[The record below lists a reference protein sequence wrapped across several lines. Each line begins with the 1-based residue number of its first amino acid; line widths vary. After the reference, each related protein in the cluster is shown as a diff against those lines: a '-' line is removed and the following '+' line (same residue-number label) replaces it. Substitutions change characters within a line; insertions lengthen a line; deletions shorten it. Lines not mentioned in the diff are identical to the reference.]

1 MRRLDEIKLNE
12 VYAFI
17 CEYHKNQ
24 RCSPTYR
31 EISRACDIS
40 STSWVSNLVN
50 VLAERGQ
57 IELEKCGNKRVIS
70 IPDNLSVGTTRNAS
84 IVGSCPCGAPVL
96 AVENII
102 STVALPTEIFGDS
115 EHIILKAS
123 GSSMIK
129 RGIFDGDLMVVRVQN
144 TATVGDVV
152 IARVN
157 DEEATAKILASKNG
171 KFYLKPANDARDKNG
186 EPIYN
191 DIYPEGEWD
200 IIGVVD
206 HVIHSPIREV
216 I

>member
-1 MRRLDEIKLNE
+1 MRRFDEVKLNE
-12 VYAFI
+12 VY
-17 CEYHKNQ
+17 EYIYGCQK
-24 RCSPTYR
+24 RERRSPTFR
-31 EISRACDIS
+31 EIAAACDIS

-50 VLAERGQ
+50 VLSERGQ

-70 IPDNLSVGTTRNAS
+70 IPNNLSVGTTRNAS

-115 EHIILKAS
+115 EHIILKAN
-123 GSSMIK
+123 GNSMIK
-129 RGIFDGDLMVVRVQN
+129 RGIFDGDLMVVKVQD
-144 TATVGDVV
+144 TANVGDVV

-157 DEEATAKILASKNG
+157 CEEATAKVLAFKNDRY
-171 KFYLKPANDARDKNG
+171 YLKPANDARDKSG
-186 EPIYN
+186 EPIYK

-200 IIGVVD
+200 IIGIVD

>member
-1 MRRLDEIKLNE
+1 MRRFDEVKLNE
-12 VYAFI
+12 VYDFI
-17 CEYHKNQ
+17 CDHHKKQ

-50 VLAERGQ
+50 VLAKRGQ
-57 IELEKCGNKRVIS
+57 IELEKRGNKHVIS

-123 GSSMIK
+123 GNSMIK
-129 RGIFDGDLMVVRVQN
+129 RGIFDGDLMVVKVQD
-144 TATVGDVV
+144 TANVGDVV

-157 DEEATAKILASKNG
+157 NEEATAKVLAFKNDRY
-171 KFYLKPANDARDKNG
+171 YLKPANDARNKSG
-186 EPIYN
+186 ELIYK
-191 DIYPEGEWD
+191 DIYPDDEWD